1 MLKYLLI
8 AASAAVAAAAF
19 VLIRAYGLPPMTSP
33 MPLFATALAF
43 PAVYLLWEQ
52 SEP

>member
-1 MLKYLLI
+1 MLRYLLI
-8 AASAAVAAAAF
+8 AISAAVAAAAF
-19 VLIRAYGLPPMTSP
+19 VLIRTYGLPAMSSP
-33 MPLFATALAF
+33 MPLFAMALAF